1 MTEQRTTSAATVRRW
16 DLADGGLLQLYE
28 GWLAPDEAARTF
40 ERLFAELDWKQRAIR
55 IMGRE
60 VLQPRLT
67 AWYGDAPYTYSGVTL
82 EPLPWTPLLADLRDR
97 VVAATGERFNT
108 VLCNL
113 YRTGA
118 DSMGFHADDEKELGP
133 RPVIASLSLGA
144 ARRFVLHHEKK
155 RAAPVSIELRDGS
168 LLVMGGTTQ
177 AFWRHA
183 LPKDKAAAGAR
194 INLTFRLVVG

>member
-1 MTEQRTTSAATVRRW
+1 MSALRRW
-16 DLADGGLLQLYE
+16 DLADGGSLSLYDR
-28 GWLAPDEAARTF
+28 WLSSEDATRTF
-40 ERLFAELDWKQRAIR
+40 ERLLADLDWKQRAIR

-82 EPLPWTPLLADLRDR
+82 DPLPWTPLLAELRDR
-97 VVAATGERFNT
+97 VAATTGDPFNT

-118 DSMGFHADDEKELGP
+118 DSMGFHSDDEKELGP
-133 RPVIASLSLGA
+133 HPVIASLSLGA
-144 ARRFVLHHEKK
+144 TRRFVLHHKKK
-155 RAAPVSIELRDGS
+155 RAAPVSIDLRDGS

-177 AFWRHA
+177 DHWRHA
-183 LPKDKAAAGAR
+183 LPKDNAAADPR
-194 INLTFRLVVG
+194 INLTFRRIVTR